1 MNVTSTCPNWRESR
15 HSEGQDEPCH
25 DGPICGGAPSRHDDD
40 LVVAV
45 AAGSID
51 AGALRVHLNVRRS
64 ANLNAAHSRELALK
78 LLEAASWVENH
89 SVD

>member
-1 MNVTSTCPNWRESR
+1 MSVTTTYPNWRESS
-15 HSEGQDEPCH
+15 HSDSQNEPSH
-25 DGPICGGAPSRHDDD
+25 DRPIWGLAPSTHDDD
-40 LVVAV
+40 LGLTV
-45 AAGSID
+45 AAGSIE
-51 AGALRVHLNVRRS
+51 AGALRVYLNVRRG

>member
-1 MNVTSTCPNWRESR
+1 MSVTTLCPHWRESS
-15 HSEGQDEPCH
+15 HSDGQDEPCH
-25 DGPICGGAPSRHDDD
+25 DGPICGGTPSMPGDD
-40 LVVAV
+40 LDVTI
-45 AAGSID
+45 AAGSIE
-51 AGALRVHLNVRRS
+51 AGALRVYLNVRRR